1 MLPSYWCHARCSVGI
16 GPGTATVTGSVN
28 GFDGDPVRKHLQ
40 RKERLTTLLELRRL
54 YRDILHASSVL
65 EIPSPVYEAGQQP
78 PPSPPPQQQQ
88 PEGRDA
94 ESTASSHSVDSAMA
108 AEEGEE
114 EREMAEQE
122 KKQKALAVIADMQLT
137 SDQLKVRSERGI
149 CLSSYVRPA

>member
-1 MLPSYWCHARCSVGI
+1 M
-16 GPGTATVTGSVN
+16 N

-88 PEGRDA
+88 PEGHDA
-94 ESTASSHSVDSAMA
+94 ESTASSPSVDSAMA
-108 AEEGEE
+108 AEEEEE

-137 SDQLKVRSERGI
+137 SDQLKVRSVRARD
-149 CLSSYVRPA
+149 CLSTYVRPA

>member
-1 MLPSYWCHARCSVGI
+1 M
-16 GPGTATVTGSVN
+16 N

-137 SDQLKVRSERGI
+137 SDQLKVRSVRARD
-149 CLSSYVRPA
+149 CLSTYVRPA